1 MNKTDISKCAGAVSI
16 LAQRVPFSGAQ
27 VGRGLLTLSL
37 ILPIPLTCGC
47 SSTGSN
53 LPGPGAATA
62 GAPAGAAGTSGSSA
76 GGSDGSTAS
85 GGTSGDSGT
94 IAGGGAT
101 SGGAASGGAASGGSA
116 GIADGAAGIS
126 AGGAAGS
133 FAGAG
138 GGSAGLPPDF
148 GMGESNSGPGGPTKP
163 FVTSDLFKHCASL
176 DGGPGDKLDQHDIVS
191 MYDGYLVM
199 PWSPEQGTGGISFYD
214 VSDACAPTQVGYG
227 YSDEMRETH
236 SVAISNRAGGH
247 WMAVDMIRTATVNG
261 VRAGGVQIWDIS
273 DIKNPKAVSTVDVP
287 GHNYPDAYK
296 RVVLTEWWQGKYVYA
311 GGGLNGV
318 WVVDVSDPLK
328 PTIAKQINIQ
338 PAMPVFGVIA
348 IGNLLAIASSEQS
361 RVVLMDISD
370 PINPKPIPGGD
381 FNTQSAARVNTNS
394 YMFNVV
400 GGFGYF
406 GRQSGGGGFMMYD
419 LHDPSNPKLV
429 ADYPDKTVIASNSSH
444 GVNGAYVFR
453 KDQFVFAGN
462 SNNGGVYDVSDP
474 SKIKTVN
481 HGVMQGDNDWITPIG
496 NVVFMSVDENAITNQ
511 ATVVLPWTEN
521 VDTTPP
527 TATWSYPSDGAKN
540 LRLTSRIGVSF
551 TESIDVKSAWKAGHV
566 MLYETALG
574 QSSRVATEIN
584 VQDTIVN
591 VSPSAPLKPNT
602 SYTLEIPAGGLEDF
616 NANKLQTGFKI
627 AITTGAT

>member
-1 MNKTDISKCAGAVSI
+1 MNRNLQGPMLDRFTAVPKSKRERRPLRMLGFAALLPVVACSSSGSTNAAGGSNSVGSAGNGGTI
-16 LAQRVPFSGAQ
+16 AAGGVPGTA
-27 VGRGLLTLSL
+27 GNGTAGL
-37 ILPIPLTCGC
+37 
-47 SSTGSN
+47 STGSA
-53 LPGPGAATA
+53 GTASDAGGGGSAGVGGAGIAGAANGGTA
-62 GAPAGAAGTSGSSA
+62 GTLSTAGAAGVA
-76 GGSDGSTAS
+76 GALV
-85 GGTSGDSGT
+85 
-94 IAGGGAT
+94 GGG
-101 SGGAASGGAASGGSA
+101 
-116 GIADGAAGIS
+116 
-126 AGGAAGS
+126 
-133 FAGAG
+133 
-138 GGSAGLPPDF
+138 GLPPDF
-148 GMGESNSGPGGPTKP
+148 GMGESNEGPGGPSKTYAA
-163 FVTSDLFKHCASL
+163 TDLFKHCASL
-176 DGGPGDKLDQHDIVS
+176 DGGVGDRLDQHDIVS

-199 PWSPEQGTGGISFYD
+199 PWSPEQGTGGITFFD
-214 VSDACAPTQVGYG
+214 VSDPCMPKSVGYG

-247 WMAVDMIRTATVNG
+247 WMAVDMIRAGTVNG
-261 VRAGGVQIWDIS
+261 MRAGGVQIWDIN
-273 DIKNPKAVSTVDVP
+273 DIKNPKAVSTIDVP

-296 RVVLTEWWQGKYVYA
+296 RVVLTEWWQGKYVYS

-318 WVVDVSDPLK
+318 WVVDVSDPTK

-338 PAMPVFGVIA
+338 PAMPVFGVMA

-370 PINPKPIPGGD
+370 PIDPKPIPGGD
-381 FNTQSAARVNTNS
+381 FNTKSTTNVNTNS
-394 YMFNVV
+394 YMFNIV
-400 GGFGYF
+400 GGFAYF

-462 SNNGGVYDVSDP
+462 SNNGGVYDVTDP
-474 SKIKTVN
+474 ANVKTVN

-521 VDTTPP
+521 VDTVPP
-527 TATWSYPSDGAKN
+527 KATWSYPADGAKN
-540 LRLTSRIGVSF
+540 LRLSSRIGVSF
-551 TESIDVKSAWKAGHV
+551 SESIDVKSAWKAGHV

-591 VSPSAPLKPNT
+591 VSPTSPLKANT

-627 AITTGAT
+627 AITTGAS